1 MIRLAPSES
10 EILDN
15 QQTEYARK
23 GCVHQRIIG
32 LIPNQ
37 PTEGIDET
45 RRWSAP
51 HRAHHVPG
59 IPAPQ
64 RNLYE
69 EPLSSWETFS
79 ALMADDGFDGPS
91 GSVPELFLFHFDR
104 NLERLRLDLAQRCFF
119 NRSHRNR
126 DVQRILRLVSRLKIS
141 HVDGN
146 GHIVLAAFERE
157 RPHWGQ

>member
-37 PTEGIDET
+37 PTEGIDES

-51 HRAHHVPG
+51 HRADHVPG
-59 IPAPQ
+59 IPLAVLP
-64 RNLYE
+64 
-69 EPLSSWETFS
+69 PLAWRLNRQGALPLRPDAS
-79 ALMADDGFDGPS
+79 ALPGAPPLAIGAQVRYVSPEEDTSHDAGGAKGDAQLVRPS
-91 GSVPELFLFHFDR
+91 ETR
-104 NLERLRLDLAQRCFF
+104 
-119 NRSHRNR
+119 
-126 DVQRILRLVSRLKIS
+126 
-141 HVDGN
+141 
-146 GHIVLAAFERE
+146 
-157 RPHWGQ
+157 